1 MRKSEAQGVETGTY
15 AENRNKIG
23 EGQRLSTS
31 FAMISMRKVLAQS
44 TGLVGMSYAQAGALC
59 NITKEL
65 FALKDLRTSFS
76 GFDKK
81 TENPTR

>member
-1 MRKSEAQGVETGTY
+1 MSKPELSR
-15 AENRNKIG
+15 KIG
-23 EGQRLSTS
+23 TKFEEGQRLSTS
-31 FAMISMRKVLAQS
+31 FAMISMWKVLAQS

-65 FALKDLRTSFS
+65 FALKDLWKSFS
-76 GFDKK
+76 EFDKK

>member
-1 MRKSEAQGVETGTY
+1 MSKPELMRKIGT
-15 AENRNKIG
+15 KFG

-44 TGLVGMSYAQAGALC
+44 TGLVGMSYAWAGALC

-65 FALKDLRTSFS
+65 FALKYLQTSFS

>member
-1 MRKSEAQGVETGTY
+1 MSKPEITRKIGT
-15 AENRNKIG
+15 KFG
-23 EGQRLSTS
+23 EGQCLSTS
-31 FAMISMRKVLAQS
+31 FDMISMQKVLAQS

-59 NITKEL
+59 NITKEFFGL
-65 FALKDLRTSFS
+65 RYLRTNFL

>member
-1 MRKSEAQGVETGTY
+1 MSKAELMRKIGT
-15 AENRNKIG
+15 KFG

-31 FAMISMRKVLAQS
+31 FAMISMRKILAQS
-44 TGLVGMSYAQAGALC
+44 TGLVGMSYAQAAALC

-65 FALKDLRTSFS
+65 FALRDLRTSFS

-81 TENPTR
+81 TENPIR

>member
-1 MRKSEAQGVETGTY
+1 MSKAELMRKIGT
-15 AENRNKIG
+15 KFG

-65 FALKDLRTSFS
+65 FALRDLRTSFS

-81 TENPTR
+81 TENPIR

>member
-1 MRKSEAQGVETGTY
+1 
-15 AENRNKIG
+15 
-23 EGQRLSTS
+23 
-31 FAMISMRKVLAQS
+31 MRKVLAQS
-44 TGLVGMSYAQAGALC
+44 TGLVGMSYAQVGALC